1 MYYAVTWKRGT
12 TTCFHMETTFA
23 ASLALVVAVPG
34 AESMAIERVVRA
46 GAVRAARQLHAPA
59 PRPARQLHA
68 PAVAL
73 SPVEQR
79 SISRAPG
86 QALSHE
92 NITLSKQD
100 LGVVERQAQD
110 PFNTYQPLS
119 QVAGRCVLFVRATNS
134 LFPCVCVCV
143 CVHVCMCVSH
153 A

>member
-1 MYYAVTWKRGT
+1 
-12 TTCFHMETTFA
+12 
-23 ASLALVVAVPG
+23 
-34 AESMAIERVVRA
+34 MAIERVVRA

-143 CVHVCMCVSH
+143 YMYACVYHTHVCTH